1 MPSST
6 KEAIVLAGGLG
17 TRLQSV
23 IPDLPKPMAPVGGRP
38 FLAYVLRQLS
48 EGGIR
53 KAILSV
59 GHKHETILTHF
70 GHRFGPLVLDYSIE
84 SEPLGTGGAIVLAL
98 DHVDEEH
105 VWVVNGD
112 TFFDV
117 DFGHLFDRHVSAGA
131 DLSMALKPMKQF
143 DRYGCVTVDRSGRI
157 LGFTEKQY
165 REEGLINGGV
175 YVMRKS
181 ALTPAEFP
189 AKFSFEK
196 DFLEMNVSSM
206 YLQGMPFEGYF
217 IDIGIPEDYQKA
229 SVELEK
235 RFGAS
240 NH

>member
-1 MPSST
+1 MPSPT

-23 IPDLPKPMAPVGGRP
+23 LPDLPKPMAPIGGQP
-38 FLAYVLRQLS
+38 FLAFVLRQLS
-48 EGGIR
+48 EGGIQ

-59 GHKHETILTHF
+59 GHKHESILTHF

-84 SEPLGTGGAIVLAL
+84 SEPLGTGGAVVLAL
-98 DHVDEEH
+98 DRVEEEH
-105 VWVVNGD
+105 VWIVNGD

-117 DFGHLFDRHVSAGA
+117 DFGRLYDHHVKAGA

-165 REEGLINGGV
+165 REDGLINGGI
-175 YVMRKS
+175 YAMRTS
-181 ALTPAEFP
+181 ALAQADFP
-189 AKFSFEK
+189 EKFSFEK
-196 DFLEMNVSSM
+196 DFLEKNVSSL
-206 YLQGMPFEGYF
+206 YLQGIPFEGYF
-217 IDIGIPEDYQKA
+217 IDIGIPGDYQKA
-229 SVELEK
+229 SVEMER

-240 NH
+240 ND